1 MLLKNLCPVQEE
13 PERSD
18 DLSDDIP
25 KPEQTVA
32 PTAIT
37 MTARIVFHYA
47 VRSLKDFGVSYPLQ
61 FTMSRQKSHSCQ
73 GKIEMSYP

>member
-37 MTARIVFHYA
+37 MTARIVFHE
-47 VRSLKDFGVSYPLQ
+47 
-61 FTMSRQKSHSCQ
+61 T
-73 GKIEMSYP
+73 